1 MLEKFLKRAACQVDC
16 DGLRRR
22 AEILGGLRE
31 EVLQAP
37 HLINVVT
44 SSEADRSLDSLSP
57 PFWAAPACISLSLNQ
72 AVQEKVAAQLQDAAK
87 VLHVGKVVIQL

>member
-57 PFWAAPACISLSLNQ
+57 PILGCSSLHQPVCESGRARESGCPAARCCKGAAFW
-72 AVQEKVAAQLQDAAK
+72 
-87 VLHVGKVVIQL
+87 